1 MKRRTK
7 FIVVWVALGIVL
19 GAKKV
24 VAQKATTSYAV
35 TQQDPRLFIGMDYQ
49 VEDDHVLGIFTQDYR
64 ITVQNKTQDKLRVYI
79 EYYAETV
86 CGKRRTNQFAPLG
99 DGYTMEP
106 GETVV
111 PTWTHK
117 DFGYQRFTQD
127 ECPKNTW
134 RQTGTNKTGDK
145 TYSIITSLGYRIV
158 KIINLSEQ
166 ERKAAE
172 AKKQKEIA
180 EKKEKEEKEKS
191 DKEARETKIQQS
203 SAKNTAKD
211 DFWGDGLSS
220 NKQSAA
226 PTTKQSNQ
234 EVAEHDPSF
243 VASTR
248 FKNNLS
254 GVAEGD
260 YFTDGS
266 GGYYRKEKGGARQVD
281 KELYERTA
289 ANKIYAQMERQEAER
304 KQRDIEFKQ
313 DWDRLSSSF
322 YSMSSAKA
330 GLNEASSLGGD
341 FETIEQ
347 LNAVFA
353 QKMQEIRAM
362 SSQLQVAATQT
373 NQAYTSLLSSSSS
386 GYDYSAYTDAI
397 GGIAAAISAGNAE
410 SDARAELQ
418 RQRQEEEARIKARQL
433 DALVSIRTEISKVFT
448 AGGMPLSS
456 HKISA
461 PVLYVFAY
469 GSDQTNWNKNQ
480 TVSMQISNVIP
491 VYRYSDG
498 SYPYT
503 SHVNRTF
510 EHAGITNP
518 ILMGYFTDKTEADN
532 YRRSLVDLAP
542 NAKFDIKEVEVKVKE
557 QKPNTTA
564 NTSAT
569 DFWGTATSKT
579 QKTQSKEAS
588 KKADD
593 FWSR

>member
-19 GAKKV
+19 GATKV
-24 VAQKATTSYAV
+24 IAQKATTSYAV
-35 TQQDPRLFIGMDYQ
+35 TQQDARLFIGMDYQ

-64 ITVQNKTQDKLRVYI
+64 ITVQNKTQDKLHVYI
-79 EYYAETV
+79 DYYAETV
-86 CGKRRTNQFAPLG
+86 CGKRRNNQFAPLG

-106 GETVV
+106 GEIVV

-158 KIINLSEQ
+158 KIINLSEE
-166 ERKAAE
+166 ERKATE
-172 AKKQKEIA
+172 AKKQKEA
-180 EKKEKEEKEKS
+180 TEKKQKEEKEKK
-191 DKEARETKIQQS
+191 DKEARETKHQQS
-203 SAKNTAKD
+203 TAKNTAKD
-211 DFWGDGLSS
+211 DFWGDGSS
-220 NKQSAA
+220 SSQQSSSSKVNKNKQE
-226 PTTKQSNQ
+226 PVEYDT
-234 EVAEHDPSF
+234 SF
-243 VASTR
+243 VSNTK
-248 FKNNLS
+248 FKNNLND
-254 GVAEGD
+254 VADGD

-266 GGYYRKEKGGARQVD
+266 GGYYKKERGGARKVD
-281 KELYERTA
+281 KELYERAT

-304 KQRDIEFKQ
+304 KQRDVEFKQ

-330 GLNEASSLGGD
+330 GLNEASSLGSD
-341 FETIEQ
+341 FESVEQ

-353 QKMQEIRAM
+353 QKMQEIRTM
-362 SSQLQVAATQT
+362 STQMQVAATQT

-433 DALVSIRTEISKVFT
+433 DALVGIRTEISKVFT

-456 HKISA
+456 HKITA

-469 GSDQTNWNKNQ
+469 GSDKTNWNKNQ

-491 VYRYSDG
+491 IYRYSDG

-510 EHAGITNP
+510 ENAGITNP
-518 ILMGYFTDKTEADN
+518 ILMGYFTDKTEAEN
-532 YRRSLVDLAP
+532 YRLSLVGLAP

-557 QKPNTTA
+557 QKSNTTA
-564 NTSAT
+564 NASET
-569 DFWGTATSKT
+569 DFWGTTTSKT
-579 QKTQSKEAS
+579 QKTQSKEVS